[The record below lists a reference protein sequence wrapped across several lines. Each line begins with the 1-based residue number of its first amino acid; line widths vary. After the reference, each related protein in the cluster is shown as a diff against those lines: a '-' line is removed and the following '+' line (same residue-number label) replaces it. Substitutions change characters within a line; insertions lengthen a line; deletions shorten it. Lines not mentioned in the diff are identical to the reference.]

1 MHKHDKDVHA
11 AVHKPP
17 PCQRLA
23 RGKFTI
29 IAHVEQ
35 SPGTFVV
42 KGRKKRNAHP
52 VEYICDLKT
61 KWSEGEKQTNK
72 KNKEKFKSTITA
84 DISLTHGVFA
94 HNTP

>member
-1 MHKHDKDVHA
+1 MNLHTYYAYNLNILYMHKHDKDVHA

-61 KWSEGEKQTNK
+61 KYDQKVKNKQTKRTK
-72 KNKEKFKSTITA
+72 KN
-84 DISLTHGVFA
+84 L
-94 HNTP
+94 NLP